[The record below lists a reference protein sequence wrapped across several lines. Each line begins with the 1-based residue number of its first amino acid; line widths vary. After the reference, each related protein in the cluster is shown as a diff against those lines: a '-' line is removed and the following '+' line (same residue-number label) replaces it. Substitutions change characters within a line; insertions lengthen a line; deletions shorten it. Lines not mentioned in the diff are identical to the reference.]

1 MNQLWLIALL
11 KLGLNLGN
19 PQETV
24 LPDAGLVV
32 ISNDKG
38 APSEMK
44 MSLLKSTLK
53 GEKQR
58 WPNGT
63 KVIIALMKSNTLIGE
78 NTSKKLY
85 NMSANELNKYWLALV
100 FQGKAD
106 APNFFNSESDL
117 AAFVGQTQGAIG
129 VIGRES
135 DDVRPVL
142 VDGKK
147 IL

>member
-11 KLGLNLGN
+11 KLGLNLSTI
-19 PQETV
+19 QEMTM
-24 LPDAGLVV
+24 PDAGLVV

-38 APSEMK
+38 APAEMK

-58 WPNGT
+58 WANGT
-63 KVIIALMKSNTLIGE
+63 KVIIALMKSNTPIGE
-78 NTSKKLY
+78 NTSKKIY

-106 APNFFNSESDL
+106 APNFFNSESEL

-129 VIGRES
+129 VVGRES
-135 DDVRPVL
+135 EDARPVL

>member
-1 MNQLWLIALL
+1 MNQVWLIALL

-63 KVIIALMKSNTLIGE
+63 KIIIALMKSNTLIGE